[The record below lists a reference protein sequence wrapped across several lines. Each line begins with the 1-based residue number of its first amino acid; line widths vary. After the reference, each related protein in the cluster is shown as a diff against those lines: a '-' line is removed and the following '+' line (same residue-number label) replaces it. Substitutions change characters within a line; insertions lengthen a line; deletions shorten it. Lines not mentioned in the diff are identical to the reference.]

1 MKNELEI
8 LLIGLNEAEMN
19 KEKADLIDALSL
31 LSGEVDSIYTSMSQ
45 KMKEC
50 IDDDDESKLA
60 QLMKT
65 RKVVKTIN
73 DQIAKIQSASKYDP
87 GVEGGK
93 VGDEYHLLSE
103 DMTNQTPWKVEIDGH
118 KFILEKQTWRC
129 MFETIINALAEMSPQ
144 RFSQLVKKFNLEN
157 RTYCQFADS
166 KEDLPTAYGIT
177 YIKAGN
183 VYMSHQ
189 GSAKDICNKALEA
202 LSFFNLKDAHKV
214 YVSGRVRNKR

>member
-31 LSGEVDSIYTSMSQ
+31 LSGEVDSIYVSMSQ

-73 DQIAKIQSASKYDP
+73 DQIAKIQSASK
-87 GVEGGK
+87 
-93 VGDEYHLLSE
+93 
-103 DMTNQTPWKVEIDGH
+103 N
-118 KFILEKQTWRC
+118 
-129 MFETIINALAEMSPQ
+129 
-144 RFSQLVKKFNLEN
+144 
-157 RTYCQFADS
+157 
-166 KEDLPTAYGIT
+166 
-177 YIKAGN
+177 
-183 VYMSHQ
+183 
-189 GSAKDICNKALEA
+189 
-202 LSFFNLKDAHKV
+202 
-214 YVSGRVRNKR
+214 